1 MSAPVGNIVR
11 LVVSRIAVLLVARTL
26 TGLVLAVAASRLLAV
41 VVYQSSAAE
50 PRIMASVIGVF
61 LVIAVVSCWSP
72 VRRSTAI
79 EPTSALRLD

>member
-1 MSAPVGNIVR
+1 MGATVGNIVR
-11 LVVSRIAVLLVARTL
+11 LVMSRIAVLLVARTL
-26 TGLVLAVAASRLLAV
+26 TGLVLAVAASRPV

-61 LVIAVVSCWSP
+61 LVIAVVSCWS